1 MNIEY
6 NCQDE
11 KLDLCHKK
19 RQKIK
24 IIHAHGSLGQYP
36 DVPYGLA
43 ANDPSI
49 LNNAAENIKIVS
61 DRLDDSPD
69 FQEAQQVISKA
80 SNIVFF
86 GFGYDETTLSKLL
99 LKSEL
104 DSKQFYGTSIQL
116 NQDLKF
122 RLQSKFG
129 DNLVLGGN
137 LSCRKLLEEIRKAV
151 K

>member
-24 IIHAHGSLGQYP
+24 IVHAHGSLGQYP

-49 LNNAAENIKIVS
+49 
-61 DRLDDSPD
+61 

-129 DNLVLGGN
+129 ENLVLGGN